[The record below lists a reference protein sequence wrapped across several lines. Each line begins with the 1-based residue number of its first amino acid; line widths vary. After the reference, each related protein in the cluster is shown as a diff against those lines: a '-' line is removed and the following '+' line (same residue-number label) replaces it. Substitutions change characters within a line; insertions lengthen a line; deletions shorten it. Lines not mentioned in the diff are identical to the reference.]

1 MDGFHGLT
9 HSLTPKLPSYRNQSV
24 DLLIN
29 WLVSISWEL
38 WHLIVKHEFLVLLL
52 HLFYLTYFMLLVS
65 FHNRLK
71 HHKKSGFPMFPG
83 GIERDHL
90 HEMDWKFLHR
100 ERVPGD
106 FIKVSGKLLKGTLMQ
121 IWKSP
126 DMFLFT

>member
-1 MDGFHGLT
+1 
-9 HSLTPKLPSYRNQSV
+9 
-24 DLLIN
+24 
-29 WLVSISWEL
+29 
-38 WHLIVKHEFLVLLL
+38 
-52 HLFYLTYFMLLVS
+52 
-65 FHNRLK
+65 
-71 HHKKSGFPMFPG
+71 MFPG

-100 ERVPGD
+100 ERVPDD